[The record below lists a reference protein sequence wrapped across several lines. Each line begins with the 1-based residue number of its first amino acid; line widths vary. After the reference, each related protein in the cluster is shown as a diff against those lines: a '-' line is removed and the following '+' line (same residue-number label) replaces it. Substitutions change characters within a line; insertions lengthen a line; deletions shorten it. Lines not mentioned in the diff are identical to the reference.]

1 MSDTPLTNE
10 QLAGMEIFPGGAT
23 FGQAAETMGLS
34 RQDIGLQPTE
44 TKPPPKQMTPAEVLA
59 QANASRIAEVSAAA
73 DRAGGFV
80 TGADQ
85 EEVDAILAGVK
96 SGVYSAADALGRLSS
111 IESAGRTA
119 LANAG
124 SNNGGDD
131 QTDPFLPKARS
142 DAFSRMRALLSRFG
156 LSSLENAVN
165 NIITSGTVDLEN
177 ADAIIFALRNEDA
190 YKKRFAGNAARAA
203 AGLPELDP
211 ATYIGLEESY
221 RQLLQANGLP
231 NDFYNDQTD
240 FEKWIEGDVSPAEL
254 QDRINNGYRKVADA
268 DPAVRRQMQELYGV
282 AEGDLAAFFLDPKR
296 AQPMLTTRERVR
308 KAQAAEIAARG
319 QEQAGMQLSAAE
331 AETLASRGITGQEA
345 MDRFGEMGAL
355 SGLYQTMGGEEA
367 MTREQQLGA
376 AFRYDTN
383 ALDLLRRRQ
392 RGRVAQFE
400 GGGQFARTSGAT
412 SGTIETGAGQA
423 Q

>member
-44 TKPPPKQMTPAEVLA
+44 TKPPPKPTKKETRRYSVVRDGKKLTIVVYDDG
-59 QANASRIAEVSAAA
+59 STDEIDEGDA
-73 DRAGGFV
+73 D
-80 TGADQ
+80 TKD
-85 EEVDAILAGVK
+85 
-96 SGVYSAADALGRLSS
+96 
-111 IESAGRTA
+111 
-119 LANAG
+119 
-124 SNNGGDD
+124 
-131 QTDPFLPKARS
+131 TDTSTSTTDTFLPKARS

-156 LSSLENAVN
+156 LSSLEGAVN

-319 QEQAGMQLSAAE
+319 QEQAGMQLSATE

-392 RGRVAQFE
+392 RSRVAQFE

-412 SGTIETGAGQA
+412 SGTVETGVGQA

>member
-34 RQDIGLQPTE
+34 REDIGLQPTP
-44 TKPPPKQMTPAEVLA
+44 TKPPTQPPPKPTKKETRRYSVVRDGKKLTIIVYDDGSTDEIDEGDVDTEDTGTS
-59 QANASRIAEVSAAA
+59 AS
-73 DRAGGFV
+73 
-80 TGADQ
+80 T
-85 EEVDAILAGVK
+85 
-96 SGVYSAADALGRLSS
+96 
-111 IESAGRTA
+111 
-119 LANAG
+119 
-124 SNNGGDD
+124 
-131 QTDPFLPKARS
+131 TDTFLPKARS

-156 LSSLENAVN
+156 LSSLESAVN

-190 YKKRFAGNAARAA
+190 YKKRFAGNAARVA

-319 QEQAGMQLSAAE
+319 QEQAGMQLSATE
-331 AETLASRGITGQEA
+331 AETLASRGITGQDA

-392 RGRVAQFE
+392 RSRVAQFE

>member
-10 QLAGMEIFPGGAT
+10 QLAGMEIFPGGVT

-34 RQDIGLQPTE
+34 REDIGLQPTPTKPPTTE
-44 TKPPPKQMTPAEVLA
+44 TKPPPKPTKKETKRYSVVRDGKKLTIVVYDDG
-59 QANASRIAEVSAAA
+59 STDEIDEG
-73 DRAGGFV
+73 D
-80 TGADQ
+80 
-85 EEVDAILAGVK
+85 VD
-96 SGVYSAADALGRLSS
+96 
-111 IESAGRTA
+111 
-119 LANAG
+119 
-124 SNNGGDD
+124 
-131 QTDPFLPKARS
+131 TDTSTSTTDTFLPKARS

-156 LSSLENAVN
+156 LSSLESAVN

-319 QEQAGMQLSAAE
+319 QEQAGMQLSATE

>member
-34 RQDIGLQPTE
+34 RADIGLQPTQ
-44 TKPPPKQMTPAEVLA
+44 TKPPPKPTKKETRRYSVVRDGKKLTIVVYDDG
-59 QANASRIAEVSAAA
+59 STDEIDEGDA
-73 DRAGGFV
+73 D
-80 TGADQ
+80 TED
-85 EEVDAILAGVK
+85 
-96 SGVYSAADALGRLSS
+96 
-111 IESAGRTA
+111 
-119 LANAG
+119 
-124 SNNGGDD
+124 
-131 QTDPFLPKARS
+131 TDTSTSTTDIFLPKARS

-156 LSSLENAVN
+156 LSSLESAVN

-319 QEQAGMQLSAAE
+319 QEQAGMQLSATE

-392 RGRVAQFE
+392 RSRVAQFE

-412 SGTIETGAGQA
+412 SGTVETGVGQA

>member
-34 RQDIGLQPTE
+34 REDIGLQPEKTNQPSKPTKKE
-44 TKPPPKQMTPAEVLA
+44 TRRYSVVRDGKKLTIVVYDDGSTDE
-59 QANASRIAEVSAAA
+59 IDEGDA
-73 DRAGGFV
+73 DTR
-80 TGADQ
+80 D
-85 EEVDAILAGVK
+85 
-96 SGVYSAADALGRLSS
+96 
-111 IESAGRTA
+111 
-119 LANAG
+119 
-124 SNNGGDD
+124 
-131 QTDPFLPKARS
+131 TDISTSTTDTFLPKARS

-319 QEQAGMQLSAAE
+319 QEQAGMQLSATE

-355 SGLYQTMGGEEA
+355 SGLYQAMGGEEA

-376 AFRYDTN
+376 TFRYDTN

-392 RGRVAQFE
+392 RSRVAQFE

-412 SGTIETGAGQA
+412 SGTVETGAGQA

>member
-44 TKPPPKQMTPAEVLA
+44 TKPPPKPTKKETRRYSVVRDGKKLTIVVYDDG
-59 QANASRIAEVSAAA
+59 STDEIDEGDA
-73 DRAGGFV
+73 D
-80 TGADQ
+80 TKD
-85 EEVDAILAGVK
+85 
-96 SGVYSAADALGRLSS
+96 
-111 IESAGRTA
+111 
-119 LANAG
+119 
-124 SNNGGDD
+124 
-131 QTDPFLPKARS
+131 TDTSTSTTDTFLPKARS

-156 LSSLENAVN
+156 LSSLEGAVN

>member
-1 MSDTPLTNE
+1 MSIRPDDPRLADYTPEEIARGLPDQIAKQNE
-10 QLAGMEIFPGGAT
+10 PVA
-23 FGQAAETMGLS
+23 
-34 RQDIGLQPTE
+34 PTV
-44 TKPPPKQMTPAEVLA
+44 TPAQALA
-59 QANASRIAEVSAAA
+59 TANASRLGEVAAAA

-124 SNNGGDD
+124 SNNGGGD

-156 LSSLENAVN
+156 LSSLESAVN

-319 QEQAGMQLSAAE
+319 QEQAGMQLSATE

-345 MDRFGEMGAL
+345 MERFGEMGAL